1 MEAINFTQMI
11 ILNNSHLINNGFSY
25 VDGALALTYDYTENM
40 QNQNISTCYNTSI
53 SGNYT

>member
-1 MEAINFTQMI
+1 MEAINFSQMI
-11 ILNNSHLINNGFSY
+11 IFNNSHLINNGFSY